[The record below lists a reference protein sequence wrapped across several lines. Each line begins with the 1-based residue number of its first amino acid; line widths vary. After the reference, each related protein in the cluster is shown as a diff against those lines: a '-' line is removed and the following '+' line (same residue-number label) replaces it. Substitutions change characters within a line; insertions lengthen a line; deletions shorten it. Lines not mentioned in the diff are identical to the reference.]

1 MRRLPTWIAITIA
14 SLGASAWAG
23 VTVRDVRLI
32 DYRIERTKAFVTA
45 KAQSDSCYGI
55 FVLVTGE
62 DDAGKTFTGLG
73 DALPRGLV
81 TNETLADAWA
91 GAGAMAE
98 TLKGRSLAGTDRAA
112 DVATLRQWVDDLDR
126 VAAGQKLTTAKPPP
140 ADKQLRATLCGFDE
154 ALLDMAAQVHGVPIY
169 ELLGGKQR
177 DSVTVSAM
185 TYNADA
191 SSDDLADKAD
201 ANDGAYGA
209 MRLKVGLGDDE
220 DVKKIGAVAAE
231 LVKEKQPTQLWI
243 DVNMAWHTP
252 EQAIAMLGRIRDALA
267 AAKFTSTFIC
277 EQPTDDKDLAALAA
291 VTKEVRKWN
300 AAAPFKIVVMA
311 DEAVWTLSDVKK
323 MVELDAA
330 DALNIKLQKCGG
342 LLAAKDIGD
351 YLKDNSPHTQ
361 VYVGGV
367 IATDVTSWAN
377 LQACVALPRLDWA
390 TACIP
395 RRSYPTNV
403 AATPIAYTKGKT
415 FSLPTSP
422 GLGTALATDK
432 LKRYTRR
439 DTAIPA
445 TRPAN

>member
-1 MRRLPTWIAITIA
+1 MRRLPVLIAGAIA
-14 SLGASAWAG
+14 LLAASAWAG

-62 DDAGKTFTGLG
+62 DDTGKRFVGLG

-81 TNETLADAWA
+81 TNETLADAWS
-91 GAGAMAE
+91 GATAMADAI
-98 TLKGRSLAGTDRAA
+98 KGRSLGGSDRAV
-112 DVATLRQWVDDLDR
+112 DVATLRQWVGDLDR
-126 VAAGQKLTTAKPPP
+126 IAGRQELTTAKPPA

-169 ELLGGKQR
+169 ELLGGRQR

-191 SSDDLADKAD
+191 TSDDLAEKAD

-209 MRLKVGLGDDE
+209 MRLKVGLGDDA
-220 DVKKIGAVAAE
+220 DVKKIGAVATQ

-252 EQAIAMLGRIRDALA
+252 DKAVAMLGRIRDALTE
-267 AAKFTSTFIC
+267 AKFTSTFIC
-277 EQPTDDKDLAALAA
+277 EQPTDEKDLAALAA
-291 VTKEVRKWN
+291 VTTEVRKWN
-300 AAAPFKIVVMA
+300 ATAPFKMVVMA

-323 MVELDAA
+323 MVKLDAA
-330 DALNIKLQKCGG
+330 DAVNIKLQKCGG
-342 LLAAKDIGD
+342 LLAAMAIGD
-351 YLKDNSPHTQ
+351 YLKDKSPNTQ

-367 IATDVTSWAN
+367 VATDVTSWAN
-377 LQACVALPRLDWA
+377 LQVCVALPRLDWA
-390 TACIP
+390 TSCIP

-415 FSLPTSP
+415 FSPPTRP
-422 GLGTALATDK
+422 GLGTALAPDQ
-432 LKRYTRR
+432 LQRYIRR
-439 DTAIPA
+439 DTSIAA